1 MFYVER
7 NILDHSFKDHD
18 GENNGLHLKFRRGDL
33 WSLELSC
40 DNTNKVV
47 PTLDLVIDLLER
59 FIVKEKQFNS
69 VSSFYEQLSSADY
82 SIRLPFSFPLERLII
97 FLGHLGISRYQIA
110 RTLLLG
116 DEDDLVKARV
126 RLGMLP
132 KQHQL
137 ITGSRLGNRSTAAIT
152 AAVHF
157 FTLWL
162 DKYITLSA
170 IPGQTESRAFDE
182 L

>member
-69 VSSFYEQLSSADY
+69 VPAFYEQLSSVDY
-82 SIRLPFSFPLERLII
+82 SIRLPFSLPLERLII

-110 RTLLLG
+110 RALLLR
-116 DEDDLVKARV
+116 DEDDLVKARSEERRV
-126 RLGMLP
+126 GKECRY
-132 KQHQL
+132 
-137 ITGSRLGNRSTAAIT
+137 
-152 AAVHF
+152 
-157 FTLWL
+157 W
-162 DKYITLSA
+162 
-170 IPGQTESRAFDE
+170 
-182 L
+182 